1 MSIITDIGKTVRSRI
16 VGERGDGQRG
26 HAKLERDGAVSAP
39 VEPTK
44 SRLRRSPRRIAG
56 ADNGGQAGPG
66 QQLDN
71 TSYRQTSETAAVPEA
86 TTKSDTVLHLLR
98 QPDGASLADL
108 MSATSWQRHSV
119 RGFLSGT
126 VRKRLGLNLVSDT
139 MGGGDRRYRI
149 QTVVAAE
156 ASAPIEASVPN
167 GLPSTTDAVDAL
179 TGTVVC

>member
-1 MSIITDIGKTVRSRI
+1 MASEGTQSWRGMGRCLRLSNRLRAACGALRDASR
-16 VGERGDGQRG
+16 
-26 HAKLERDGAVSAP
+26 
-39 VEPTK
+39 EPTMGG
-44 SRLRRSPRRIAG
+44 RLALV
-56 ADNGGQAGPG
+56 N
-66 QQLDN
+66 N
-71 TSYRQTSETAAVPEA
+71 SYRQTSETAAVPEA